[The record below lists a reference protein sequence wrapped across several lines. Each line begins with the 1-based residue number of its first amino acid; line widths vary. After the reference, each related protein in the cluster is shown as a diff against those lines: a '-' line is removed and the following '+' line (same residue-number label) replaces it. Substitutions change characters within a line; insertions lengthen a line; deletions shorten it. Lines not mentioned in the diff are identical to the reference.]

1 MRNAQRVSAGL
12 IGILVLG
19 CGEPTSPAPGTGD
32 SETRSSAVQS
42 KNVKQVIGAGQ
53 FVHPT
58 LGTVTFAFVALQHR
72 DGGVTGRFFQYQPSL
87 GFTYAGDVTCLAV
100 DPVNHR
106 AWIGGVLTY
115 SNDPDP
121 VTEVGD
127 DAWFRVLDTGK
138 RSAEPD
144 RSTFL
149 GFEGGGGIIT
159 SEEYC
164 AARIWPADNA
174 RAWPVEKGNILI
186 H

>member
-1 MRNAQRVSAGL
+1 M
-12 IGILVLG
+12 
-19 CGEPTSPAPGTGD
+19 
-32 SETRSSAVQS
+32 
-42 KNVKQVIGAGQ
+42 IGAGR

-58 LGTVTFAFVALQHR
+58 LGSVTFAYTALR
-72 DGGVTGRFFQYQPSL
+72 LGDGRVTGKFFQDQRDL
-87 GFTYAGDVTCLAV
+87 GFIYAGDVTCFAV

-106 AWIGGVLTY
+106 AWVGGVLTY

-121 VTEVGD
+121 ITEVGD

-138 RSAEPD
+138 GAVDPD

-159 SEEYC
+159 SDEYC

-174 RAWPVEKGNILI
+174 RAWPVERGNILI